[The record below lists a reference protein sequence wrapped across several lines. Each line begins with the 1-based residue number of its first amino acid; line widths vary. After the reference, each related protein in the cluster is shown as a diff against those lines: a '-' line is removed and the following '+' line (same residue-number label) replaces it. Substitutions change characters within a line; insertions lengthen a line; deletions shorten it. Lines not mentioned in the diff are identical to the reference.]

1 MLKSVQ
7 ANDVTWTVHAGE
19 LFLGYEYA
27 PTTERAL
34 AKTVSKLGESTVWDV
49 PAYTLKRITPEE

>member
-1 MLKSVQ
+1 MRKPVQ

-27 PTTERAL
+27 PSSARAL
-34 AKTVSKLGESTVWDV
+34 DKTVSKLREPTIWDV
-49 PAYTLKRITPEE
+49 SAYTLKRITPQE